1 MVGKMRIAA
10 ILGSMRKNGNT
21 EILLDLALDEAQK
34 NGVTV
39 SKLTL
44 REMTI
49 GPCDGCGGCFKT
61 GECIIKDDME
71 KIYSEMVQADGIIWA
86 TPVYFWSMTGLT
98 KLVMDRTYA
107 LAFPKLQLMN
117 KVGGLIL
124 VAGGRG
130 CLNTANVFHMY
141 FNYNHMFSAEF
152 ASGYAGEKGA
162 IEKNDYAVNS
172 TKEMV
177 QQMIALMQSDLK
189 FPEKFNSPLPRYVRD
204 KYSL

>member
-1 MVGKMRIAA
+1 MRIAA
-10 ILGSMRKNGNT
+10 ILGSMRKKGNT
-21 EILLDLALDEAQK
+21 EFLLDSALDEAQR
-34 NGVTV
+34 NGAAV

-49 GPCDGCGGCFKT
+49 GPCDGCGACFKT

-71 KIYSEMVQADGIIWA
+71 KVYSEMIQADGIIWA

-98 KLVMDRTYA
+98 KLVMDRTFA
-107 LAFPKLQLMN
+107 LAFPKLKLMN

-130 CLNTANVFHMY
+130 CLNTANIFHMY
-141 FNYNHMFSAEF
+141 FNYNHMFSSEF

-162 IEKNDYAVNS
+162 IEKDKYAANAA
-172 TKEMV
+172 KEMV
-177 QQMIALMQSDLK
+177 SQMISLIQSDLK
-189 FPEKFNSPLPRYVRD
+189 FPEEFGSPLPRYVRD

>member
-1 MVGKMRIAA
+1 MKITG
-10 ILGSMRKNGNT
+10 ILGSMRKKGNT
-21 EILLDLALDEAQK
+21 EILLDVALDEARK
-34 NGVTV
+34 TGANV

-49 GPCDGCGGCFKT
+49 GPCDGCGACFKK
-61 GECIIKDDME
+61 GECIIKDDMGE
-71 KIYSEMVQADGIIWA
+71 VYSEMIKADGIIWA
-86 TPVYFWSMTGLT
+86 TPVYFWSMSAVT
-98 KLVMDRTYA
+98 KLAMDRTYA

-124 VAGGRG
+124 VAAGRG
-130 CLNTANVFHMY
+130 CLNTANIFHMY

-162 IEKNDYAVNS
+162 IEKNNYAVNAAR
-172 TKEMV
+172 EMV
-177 QQMIALMQSDLK
+177 RQMTSLIQADLK
-189 FPEKFNSPLPRYVRD
+189 FPEEFRYPLPRYVRD